1 MKLQEFKWTN
11 EYFIRRFATKFSK
24 NTGVSIQKRRHKCVV
39 GAITQPDKRS
49 GRGKNLIE
57 SDVSLNANV
66 LGIRTFKPENLNT
79 NEIKHEISSLEVD
92 FLVVIAYGKIIP
104 KWLLKLPKISPINIH
119 FSLLPKYRGA
129 SPIQSSLINGD
140 TETGVSFMQI
150 NDELDSGDIY
160 KSFKTSIDQHDNKIS
175 LENKLTDL
183 CIENICQILHDIEFQ
198 RLKPIKQDSSIASY
212 CNKLSKTNS
221 LVDFNDKSE
230 NIMNKFRAYFEWPGL
245 TFSHNNVP
253 IKIKNLAQVDKQ
265 SIGKPGVIYKIDKS
279 GIYINTKD
287 TMIVITSLQ
296 FPSKKTISS
305 NDVYNSYRDF
315 FR

>member
-1 MKLQEFKWTN
+1 MNILFAGSPKSSARILEFLFKKDD
-11 EYFIRRFATKFSK
+11 IS
-24 NTGVSIQKRRHKCVV
+24 VV

-57 SDVSLNANV
+57 SDVSHNANV

-79 NEIKHEISSLEVD
+79 KEIKDEISSLEID

-150 NDELDSGDIY
+150 NNELDSGDIY

-175 LENKLTDL
+175 LEKKLTDL
-183 CIENICQILHDIEFQ
+183 CIENICQILHDIESE
-198 RLKPIKQDSSIASY
+198 RLGPIKQDSSIASY
-212 CNKLSKTNS
+212 CNKLLKTNS

-253 IKIKNLAQVDKQ
+253 IKIKNLAQVDKK
-265 SIGKPGVIYKIDKS
+265 SNGKPGVIYKIDKS

-287 TMIVITSLQ
+287 KMIVITNLQ
-296 FPSKKTISS
+296 FPNKKTISS

-315 FR
+315 FS

>member
-1 MKLQEFKWTN
+1 MNILFAGSPQSSARILEFLFKKDD
-11 EYFIRRFATKFSK
+11 IS
-24 NTGVSIQKRRHKCVV
+24 VV

-49 GRGKNLIE
+49 GRGKNLIQ

-79 NEIKHEISSLEVD
+79 NEIKDEISFLEID

-129 SPIQSSLINGD
+129 SPIQTSLINGD

-175 LENKLTDL
+175 LEKKLTDL

-198 RLKPIKQDSSIASY
+198 RLRPIKQDSSIASY

-253 IKIKNLAQVDKQ
+253 IKIKNLVQVDKQ
-265 SIGKPGVIYKIDKS
+265 SNGKPGVIYKIDKS
-279 GIYINTKD
+279 GIYVNTQDK
-287 TMIVITSLQ
+287 MIVITHLQ
-296 FPSKKTISS
+296 FPNKKTISS

-315 FR
+315 FS

>member
-1 MKLQEFKWTN
+1 MNILFAGSPQSSARILEFLFKKDD
-11 EYFIRRFATKFSK
+11 IS
-24 NTGVSIQKRRHKCVV
+24 VV

-49 GRGKNLIE
+49 GRGKNLIQ

-79 NEIKHEISSLEVD
+79 NEIKDEILSLEID

-129 SPIQSSLINGD
+129 SPIQTSLINGD

-175 LENKLTDL
+175 LEKKLTDL

-198 RLKPIKQDSSIASY
+198 RLRPIKQDSSIASY

-253 IKIKNLAQVDKQ
+253 IKIKNLVQVDKQ
-265 SIGKPGVIYKIDKS
+265 SNGKPGVIYKIDKS
-279 GIYINTKD
+279 GIYVNTKD
-287 TMIVITSLQ
+287 KMIVITHLQ
-296 FPSKKTISS
+296 FPNKKTITS

-315 FR
+315 FS

>member
-1 MKLQEFKWTN
+1 MNILFAGSPQSSARILEFLFKKDD
-11 EYFIRRFATKFSK
+11 IS
-24 NTGVSIQKRRHKCVV
+24 VV

-49 GRGKNLIE
+49 GRGKNLIQ

-79 NEIKHEISSLEVD
+79 NEIKDEILSLEID

-129 SPIQSSLINGD
+129 SPIQTSLINGD

-175 LENKLTDL
+175 LEKKLTDL

-198 RLKPIKQDSSIASY
+198 RLRPIKQDSSIASY

-253 IKIKNLAQVDKQ
+253 IKIKNLVQVDKQ
-265 SIGKPGVIYKIDKS
+265 SNGKPGVIYKIDKS
-279 GIYINTKD
+279 GIYVNTKD
-287 TMIVITSLQ
+287 KMIVITNLQ
-296 FPSKKTISS
+296 FPNKKTISS

-315 FR
+315 FS

>member
-1 MKLQEFKWTN
+1 MNILFAGSPQSSARILEFLFKKDD
-11 EYFIRRFATKFSK
+11 IS
-24 NTGVSIQKRRHKCVV
+24 VV

-49 GRGKNLIE
+49 GRGKNLIQ

-79 NEIKHEISSLEVD
+79 NEIKDEILSLEID

-129 SPIQSSLINGD
+129 SPIQTSLINGD

-175 LENKLTDL
+175 LEKKLTDL

-198 RLKPIKQDSSIASY
+198 RLRPIKQDSSIASY

-245 TFSHNNVP
+245 TFSHNNVL
-253 IKIKNLAQVDKQ
+253 IKIKNLVQVDKQ
-265 SIGKPGVIYKIDKS
+265 SNGKPGVIYKIDKS
-279 GIYINTKD
+279 GIYVNTQDK
-287 TMIVITSLQ
+287 MIVITHLQ
-296 FPSKKTISS
+296 FPNKKTISS

-315 FR
+315 FS

>member
-1 MKLQEFKWTN
+1 MNILFAGSPQSSARILEFLFKKDD
-11 EYFIRRFATKFSK
+11 IS
-24 NTGVSIQKRRHKCVV
+24 VV

-79 NEIKHEISSLEVD
+79 NEIKDEILSLEID

-129 SPIQSSLINGD
+129 SPIQTSLINGD

-175 LENKLTDL
+175 LEKKLTDL

-198 RLKPIKQDSSIASY
+198 RLRPIKQDSSIASY

-245 TFSHNNVP
+245 TFSLNNVP
-253 IKIKNLAQVDKQ
+253 IKIKNLVQVDKQ
-265 SIGKPGVIYKIDKS
+265 SNGKPGVIYKIDKS
-279 GIYINTKD
+279 GIYVNTKD
-287 TMIVITSLQ
+287 KMIVITHLQ
-296 FPSKKTISS
+296 FPNKKTISS

-315 FR
+315 FS

>member
-1 MKLQEFKWTN
+1 MNILFAGSPQSSARILEFLFKKDD
-11 EYFIRRFATKFSK
+11 IS
-24 NTGVSIQKRRHKCVV
+24 VV

-79 NEIKHEISSLEVD
+79 QEIKDEISSLEID

-175 LENKLTDL
+175 LERKLTDL

-212 CNKLSKTNS
+212 CNKLLKTNS

-265 SIGKPGVIYKIDKS
+265 SNDKPGSIYKIDKS
-279 GIYINTKD
+279 GIYVNTIDK
-287 TMIVITSLQ
+287 MIVITNLQ
-296 FPSKKTISS
+296 FPNKKKISAL
-305 NDVYNSYRDF
+305 DAFNSYLSF
-315 FR
+315 FK

>member
-1 MKLQEFKWTN
+1 MNILFAGSPKSSARILEFLFKKDD
-11 EYFIRRFATKFSK
+11 IS
-24 NTGVSIQKRRHKCVV
+24 VV

-57 SDVSLNANV
+57 SDVSHNANV

-79 NEIKHEISSLEVD
+79 KEIKDEISSLEID

-129 SPIQSSLINGD
+129 SPIQTSLINGD

-175 LENKLTDL
+175 LEKKLTDL
-183 CIENICQILHDIEFQ
+183 CIENIYQILHDIESQ
-198 RLKPIKQDSSIASY
+198 RLRPIKQDSSIASY
-212 CNKLSKTNS
+212 CNKLLKTNS

-253 IKIKNLAQVDKQ
+253 IKIKNLAQVDKK
-265 SIGKPGVIYKIDKS
+265 SNGKPGVIYKIDKS

-287 TMIVITSLQ
+287 KMIVITNLQ
-296 FPSKKTISS
+296 FPNKKTISS

-315 FR
+315 FS

>member
-1 MKLQEFKWTN
+1 MNILFVGSPQSSARILEFLFKKDD
-11 EYFIRRFATKFSK
+11 IS
-24 NTGVSIQKRRHKCVV
+24 VV

-49 GRGKNLIE
+49 GRGKNLVE
-57 SDVSLNANV
+57 SDVSLKANV

-79 NEIKHEISSLEVD
+79 NEIKDEISSLEID

-119 FSLLPKYRGA
+119 FSVLPKYRGA
-129 SPIQSSLINGD
+129 SPIQTSLMNGD

-175 LENKLTDL
+175 LEKKLTDL

-198 RLKPIKQDSSIASY
+198 RLRPIKQDNSIASY
-212 CNKLSKTNS
+212 CNKLLKTNS

-245 TFSHNNVP
+245 TFSHNNVS
-253 IKIKNLAQVDKQ
+253 IKIKNLVQVDKQ
-265 SIGKPGVIYKIDKS
+265 SNGKPGVIYKIDKS
-279 GIYINTKD
+279 GIYVNTKD
-287 TMIVITSLQ
+287 KMIVITNLQ
-296 FPSKKTISS
+296 FPNKKTISS

-315 FR
+315 FS

>member
-1 MKLQEFKWTN
+1 MNILFAGSPQSSARILEFLFKKDD
-11 EYFIRRFATKFSK
+11 IS
-24 NTGVSIQKRRHKCVV
+24 VV

-49 GRGKNLIE
+49 GRGKNLIQ

-79 NEIKHEISSLEVD
+79 NEIKDEILSLEID

-129 SPIQSSLINGD
+129 SPIQTSLINGD

-175 LENKLTDL
+175 LEKKLTDL

-212 CNKLSKTNS
+212 CNKLLKTNS
-221 LVDFNDKSE
+221 LLDFNDKSE

-253 IKIKNLAQVDKQ
+253 IKIKNLVQVDKQ
-265 SIGKPGVIYKIDKS
+265 SNGKPGVIYKIDKS
-279 GIYINTKD
+279 GIYVNTKD
-287 TMIVITSLQ
+287 KMIVITHLQ
-296 FPSKKTISS
+296 FPNKKTISS

-315 FR
+315 FS

>member
-1 MKLQEFKWTN
+1 MNILFAGSPQSSARILEFLFKKDD
-11 EYFIRRFATKFSK
+11 IS
-24 NTGVSIQKRRHKCVV
+24 VV

-49 GRGKNLIE
+49 GRGKNLIQ

-79 NEIKHEISSLEVD
+79 NEIKDEISSLEID

-129 SPIQSSLINGD
+129 SPIQTSLINGD

-175 LENKLTDL
+175 LEKKLTDL

-198 RLKPIKQDSSIASY
+198 RLRPIKQDSSIASY

-253 IKIKNLAQVDKQ
+253 IKIKNLVQVDKQ
-265 SIGKPGVIYKIDKS
+265 SNGKPGVIYKIDKS
-279 GIYINTKD
+279 GIYVNTQDK
-287 TMIVITSLQ
+287 MIVITHLQ
-296 FPSKKTISS
+296 FPNKKTISS
-305 NDVYNSYRDF
+305 NDAYNSYRDF
-315 FR
+315 FS

>member
-1 MKLQEFKWTN
+1 MNILFAGSPQSSARILEFLFKKDD
-11 EYFIRRFATKFSK
+11 IS
-24 NTGVSIQKRRHKCVV
+24 VV

-49 GRGKNLIE
+49 GRGKNLIQ

-79 NEIKHEISSLEVD
+79 NEIKDEILSLEID

-129 SPIQSSLINGD
+129 SPIQTSLINGD

-175 LENKLTDL
+175 LEKKLTDL

-198 RLKPIKQDSSIASY
+198 RLRPIKQDSSIASY

-253 IKIKNLAQVDKQ
+253 IKIKNLVQVDKQ
-265 SIGKPGVIYKIDKS
+265 SNGKPGVIYKIDKS

-287 TMIVITSLQ
+287 KMIVITNLQ
-296 FPSKKTISS
+296 FPNKKTISS

-315 FR
+315 FS

>member
-1 MKLQEFKWTN
+1 MNILFAGSPQSSARILEFLFKKDD
-11 EYFIRRFATKFSK
+11 IS
-24 NTGVSIQKRRHKCVV
+24 VV

-49 GRGKNLIE
+49 GRGKNLIQ

-79 NEIKHEISSLEVD
+79 NEIKDEILSLEID

-104 KWLLKLPKISPINIH
+104 KWLLKLPKISSINIH

-129 SPIQSSLINGD
+129 SPIQTSLINGD

-175 LENKLTDL
+175 LEKKLTDL

-198 RLKPIKQDSSIASY
+198 RLRPIKQDSSIASY

-253 IKIKNLAQVDKQ
+253 IKIKNLVQVDKQ
-265 SIGKPGVIYKIDKS
+265 SNGKPGVIYKIDKS
-279 GIYINTKD
+279 GIYVNTQDK
-287 TMIVITSLQ
+287 MIVITNLQ
-296 FPSKKTISS
+296 FPNKKTISS
-305 NDVYNSYRDF
+305 NDAYNSYRDF
-315 FR
+315 FS

>member
-1 MKLQEFKWTN
+1 MNILFAGSPKSSARILEFLFKKDD
-11 EYFIRRFATKFSK
+11 IS
-24 NTGVSIQKRRHKCVV
+24 VV

-57 SDVSLNANV
+57 SDVSHNANV

-79 NEIKHEISSLEVD
+79 KEIKDEISSLEID

-160 KSFKTSIDQHDNKIS
+160 KSFQTSIDQHDNKIS
-175 LENKLTDL
+175 LEKKLTDL
-183 CIENICQILHDIEFQ
+183 CIENICQILHDIESQ
-198 RLKPIKQDSSIASY
+198 RLIPIKQDSSIASY
-212 CNKLSKTNS
+212 CNKLLKTNS

-253 IKIKNLAQVDKQ
+253 IKIKNLAQVDKK
-265 SIGKPGVIYKIDKS
+265 SNGKPGVIYKIDKS

-287 TMIVITSLQ
+287 KMIVITNLQ
-296 FPSKKTISS
+296 FPNKKTISS

-315 FR
+315 FS

>member
-1 MKLQEFKWTN
+1 MNILFAGSPQSSARILEFLFKKDD
-11 EYFIRRFATKFSK
+11 IS
-24 NTGVSIQKRRHKCVV
+24 VV

-49 GRGKNLIE
+49 GRGKNLIQ

-79 NEIKHEISSLEVD
+79 NEIKDEILSLEID

-129 SPIQSSLINGD
+129 SPIQTSLINGD

-175 LENKLTDL
+175 LEKKLTDL

-198 RLKPIKQDSSIASY
+198 RLRPIKQDSSIASY

-253 IKIKNLAQVDKQ
+253 IKIKNLVQVDKQ
-265 SIGKPGVIYKIDKS
+265 SNGKPGVIYKIDKS

-287 TMIVITSLQ
+287 KMIVITNLQ
-296 FPSKKTISS
+296 FPNKKTISS
-305 NDVYNSYRDF
+305 NDAYNSYRDF
-315 FR
+315 FS

>member
-1 MKLQEFKWTN
+1 M
-11 EYFIRRFATKFSK
+11 
-24 NTGVSIQKRRHKCVV
+24 
-39 GAITQPDKRS
+39 
-49 GRGKNLIE
+49 
-57 SDVSLNANV
+57 
-66 LGIRTFKPENLNT
+66 
-79 NEIKHEISSLEVD
+79 
-92 FLVVIAYGKIIP
+92 
-104 KWLLKLPKISPINIH
+104 PKISPINIH

-230 NIMNKFRAYFEWPGL
+230 NIINKFRAYFEWPGL

-279 GIYINTKD
+279 GIYINTQDK
-287 TMIVITSLQ
+287 MIVITNLQ
-296 FPSKKTISS
+296 FPNKKTISS

-315 FR
+315 FS

>member
-1 MKLQEFKWTN
+1 MNILFAGSPQSSARILEFLFKKDD
-11 EYFIRRFATKFSK
+11 IS
-24 NTGVSIQKRRHKCVV
+24 VV

-49 GRGKNLIE
+49 GRGKNLIQ

-79 NEIKHEISSLEVD
+79 NEIKDEILSLEID
-92 FLVVIAYGKIIP
+92 FLVVIACGKIIP

-129 SPIQSSLINGD
+129 SPIQTSLINGD

-175 LENKLTDL
+175 LEKKLTDL

-198 RLKPIKQDSSIASY
+198 RLRPIKQDSSIASY

-253 IKIKNLAQVDKQ
+253 IKIKNLVQVDKQ
-265 SIGKPGVIYKIDKS
+265 SNGKPGVIYKIDKS
-279 GIYINTKD
+279 GIYVNTKD
-287 TMIVITSLQ
+287 KMIVITNLQ
-296 FPSKKTISS
+296 FPNKKTISS
-305 NDVYNSYRDF
+305 NDAYNSYRDF
-315 FR
+315 FS

>member
-1 MKLQEFKWTN
+1 MNILFAGSPQSSARILEFLFKKDD
-11 EYFIRRFATKFSK
+11 IS
-24 NTGVSIQKRRHKCVV
+24 VV

-49 GRGKNLIE
+49 GRGKNLIQ

-79 NEIKHEISSLEVD
+79 NEIKDEISSLEID
-92 FLVVIAYGKIIP
+92 FLVVIACGKIIP

-129 SPIQSSLINGD
+129 SPIQTSLINGD

-175 LENKLTDL
+175 LEKKLTDL

-198 RLKPIKQDSSIASY
+198 RLRPIKQDSSIASY

-253 IKIKNLAQVDKQ
+253 IKIKNLVQVDKQ
-265 SIGKPGVIYKIDKS
+265 SNGKPGVIYKIDKS
-279 GIYINTKD
+279 GIYVNTKD
-287 TMIVITSLQ
+287 KMIVITNLQ
-296 FPSKKTISS
+296 FPNKKTISS
-305 NDVYNSYRDF
+305 NDAYNSYRDF
-315 FR
+315 FS

>member
-1 MKLQEFKWTN
+1 MNILFAGSPKSSARILEYLFKKDD
-11 EYFIRRFATKFSK
+11 IS
-24 NTGVSIQKRRHKCVV
+24 VV

-57 SDVSLNANV
+57 SDVSLNANI
-66 LGIRTFKPENLNT
+66 LGIRAFKPENLNT
-79 NEIKHEISSLEVD
+79 QEIKDEISSLEID

-129 SPIQSSLINGD
+129 SPIQTSLINGD

-175 LENKLTDL
+175 LEKKLTDL

-212 CNKLSKTNS
+212 CNKLLKTNS

-265 SIGKPGVIYKIDKS
+265 SNDKPGSIYKIDKS
-279 GIYINTKD
+279 GIYLNTMDK
-287 TMIVITSLQ
+287 MIVITNLQ
-296 FPSKKTISS
+296 FPNKKTISS

-315 FR
+315 FS

>member
-1 MKLQEFKWTN
+1 MNILFAGSPQSSARILEFLFKKDD
-11 EYFIRRFATKFSK
+11 IS
-24 NTGVSIQKRRHKCVV
+24 VV

-49 GRGKNLIE
+49 GRGKNLIQ

-79 NEIKHEISSLEVD
+79 NEIKDEILSLEID

-129 SPIQSSLINGD
+129 SPIQTSLINGD

-175 LENKLTDL
+175 LEKKLTDL

-198 RLKPIKQDSSIASY
+198 RLRPIKQDSSIASY

-253 IKIKNLAQVDKQ
+253 IKIKNLVQVDKQ
-265 SIGKPGVIYKIDKS
+265 SNGKPGVIYKIDKS
-279 GIYINTKD
+279 GIYVNTKD
-287 TMIVITSLQ
+287 KMIVITHLQ
-296 FPSKKTISS
+296 FPNKKTISS

-315 FR
+315 FS

>member
-1 MKLQEFKWTN
+1 MNILFAGSPQSSARILEFLFKKDD
-11 EYFIRRFATKFSK
+11 IS
-24 NTGVSIQKRRHKCVV
+24 VV

-49 GRGKNLIE
+49 GRGKNLIQ

-79 NEIKHEISSLEVD
+79 NEIKDEISSLEID

-104 KWLLKLPKISPINIH
+104 KWLLKLPKISPMNIH

-129 SPIQSSLINGD
+129 SPIQTSLINGD

-253 IKIKNLAQVDKQ
+253 IKIKNLAQVNKK
-265 SIGKPGVIYKIDKS
+265 SNGKPGVIYKIDKS
-279 GIYINTKD
+279 GIYVNTQL
-287 TMIVITSLQ
+287 SL
-296 FPSKKTISS
+296 IHI
-305 NDVYNSYRDF
+305 
-315 FR
+315 

>member
-1 MKLQEFKWTN
+1 MNILFAGSPKSSARILEFLFKKDD
-11 EYFIRRFATKFSK
+11 IS
-24 NTGVSIQKRRHKCVV
+24 VV

-57 SDVSLNANV
+57 SDVSHNANV

-79 NEIKHEISSLEVD
+79 KEIKDEISSLEID

-175 LENKLTDL
+175 LEKKLTDL
-183 CIENICQILHDIEFQ
+183 CIENICQILHDIESQ
-198 RLKPIKQDSSIASY
+198 RLIPIKQDSSIASY
-212 CNKLSKTNS
+212 CNKLLKTNS

-253 IKIKNLAQVDKQ
+253 IKIKNLAQVDKK
-265 SIGKPGVIYKIDKS
+265 SNGKPGVIYKIDKS
-279 GIYINTKD
+279 GIYVNTQDK
-287 TMIVITSLQ
+287 MIVITNLQ
-296 FPSKKTISS
+296 FPNKKTISS

-315 FR
+315 FS

>member
-1 MKLQEFKWTN
+1 MNILFAGSPQSSARILEFLFKKDD
-11 EYFIRRFATKFSK
+11 IS
-24 NTGVSIQKRRHKCVV
+24 VV

-49 GRGKNLIE
+49 GRGKNLIQ

-79 NEIKHEISSLEVD
+79 NEIKDEILSLEID

-129 SPIQSSLINGD
+129 SPIQTSLINGD

-175 LENKLTDL
+175 LEKKLTDL

-245 TFSHNNVP
+245 TFSLNNVP
-253 IKIKNLAQVDKQ
+253 IKIKNLVQVDKQ
-265 SIGKPGVIYKIDKS
+265 SNGKPGVIYKIDKS
-279 GIYINTKD
+279 GIYVNTKD
-287 TMIVITSLQ
+287 KMIVITNLQ
-296 FPSKKTISS
+296 FPNKKTISS

-315 FR
+315 FS

>member
-1 MKLQEFKWTN
+1 MNILFAGSPQSSARILEFLFKKDD
-11 EYFIRRFATKFSK
+11 IS
-24 NTGVSIQKRRHKCVV
+24 VV
-39 GAITQPDKRS
+39 GAITQPDQRS
-49 GRGKNLIE
+49 GRGKNLIQ

-79 NEIKHEISSLEVD
+79 NEIKDEILSLEID

-129 SPIQSSLINGD
+129 SPIQTSLINGD

-175 LENKLTDL
+175 LEKKLTDL

-198 RLKPIKQDSSIASY
+198 RLRPIKQDSSIASY

-253 IKIKNLAQVDKQ
+253 IKIKNLVQVDKQ
-265 SIGKPGVIYKIDKS
+265 SNGKPGVIYKIDKS
-279 GIYINTKD
+279 GIYVNTKD
-287 TMIVITSLQ
+287 KMIVITNLQ
-296 FPSKKTISS
+296 FPNKKTISS

-315 FR
+315 FS

>member
-1 MKLQEFKWTN
+1 MNILFAGSPQSSARILEFLFKKDD
-11 EYFIRRFATKFSK
+11 IS
-24 NTGVSIQKRRHKCVV
+24 VV

-49 GRGKNLIE
+49 GRGKNLIQ

-79 NEIKHEISSLEVD
+79 NEIKDEILSLEID

-104 KWLLKLPKISPINIH
+104 KWLLKLPKISSINIH

-129 SPIQSSLINGD
+129 SPIQTSLINGD

-175 LENKLTDL
+175 LEKKLTDL

-198 RLKPIKQDSSIASY
+198 RLRPIKQDSSIASY

-253 IKIKNLAQVDKQ
+253 IKIKNLVQVDKQ
-265 SIGKPGVIYKIDKS
+265 SNGKPGVIYKIDKS
-279 GIYINTKD
+279 GIYVNTQDK
-287 TMIVITSLQ
+287 MIVITHLQ
-296 FPSKKTISS
+296 FPNKKTISS

-315 FR
+315 FS

>member
-1 MKLQEFKWTN
+1 MNILFAGSPQSSARILEFLFKKDD
-11 EYFIRRFATKFSK
+11 IS
-24 NTGVSIQKRRHKCVV
+24 VV

-79 NEIKHEISSLEVD
+79 HEIKDEISSLEID

-129 SPIQSSLINGD
+129 SPIQTSLINGD
-140 TETGVSFMQI
+140 TETGVSFMKI

-160 KSFKTSIDQHDNKIS
+160 KSFKTSIDQYDNKIS
-175 LENKLTDL
+175 LEKKLTDL

-212 CNKLSKTNS
+212 CNKLSKANS

-265 SIGKPGVIYKIDKS
+265 SKGKPGVIYKIDKS
-279 GIYINTKD
+279 GIYVNTYDKL
-287 TMIVITSLQ
+287 IVITNLQ
-296 FPSKKTISS
+296 FPNKKTISS

-315 FR
+315 FS

>member
-1 MKLQEFKWTN
+1 MNILFAGSPQSSARILEFLFKKDD
-11 EYFIRRFATKFSK
+11 IS
-24 NTGVSIQKRRHKCVV
+24 VV

-49 GRGKNLIE
+49 GRGKNLIQ

-79 NEIKHEISSLEVD
+79 NEIKDEISSLEID

-129 SPIQSSLINGD
+129 SPIQTSLINGD

-175 LENKLTDL
+175 LEKKLTDL

-198 RLKPIKQDSSIASY
+198 RLRPIKQDSSIASY

-253 IKIKNLAQVDKQ
+253 IKIKNLVQVDKQ
-265 SIGKPGVIYKIDKS
+265 SNGKPGVIYKIDKS
-279 GIYINTKD
+279 GIYVNTKD
-287 TMIVITSLQ
+287 KMIVITHLQ
-296 FPSKKTISS
+296 FPNKKTITS

-315 FR
+315 FS

>member
-1 MKLQEFKWTN
+1 MNILFAGSPKSSARILEYLFKKDD
-11 EYFIRRFATKFSK
+11 IS
-24 NTGVSIQKRRHKCVV
+24 VV

-66 LGIRTFKPENLNT
+66 LGIRTFKPESLNT
-79 NEIKHEISSLEVD
+79 NEIEDEISSLEID

-129 SPIQSSLINGD
+129 SPIQTSLINGD

-175 LENKLTDL
+175 LEKKLTDL

-212 CNKLSKTNS
+212 CNKLLKTNS

-265 SIGKPGVIYKIDKS
+265 SNDKPGSIYKIDKS
-279 GIYINTKD
+279 GIYLNTMDK
-287 TMIVITSLQ
+287 MIVITNLQ
-296 FPSKKTISS
+296 FPNKKTISS

-315 FR
+315 FS

>member
-1 MKLQEFKWTN
+1 MNILFAGSPQSSARILEFLFKKDD
-11 EYFIRRFATKFSK
+11 IS
-24 NTGVSIQKRRHKCVV
+24 VV

-49 GRGKNLIE
+49 GRGKNLIQ

-79 NEIKHEISSLEVD
+79 NEIKDEILSLEID

-129 SPIQSSLINGD
+129 SPIQTSLINGD

-175 LENKLTDL
+175 LEKKLTDL

-198 RLKPIKQDSSIASY
+198 RLRPIKQDSSIASY

-253 IKIKNLAQVDKQ
+253 IKIKNLVQVDKQ
-265 SIGKPGVIYKIDKS
+265 SNGKPGVIYKIDKS
-279 GIYINTKD
+279 GIYVNTQDK
-287 TMIVITSLQ
+287 MIVITHLQ
-296 FPSKKTISS
+296 FPNKKTISS

-315 FR
+315 FS

>member
-1 MKLQEFKWTN
+1 MNILFAGSPKSSARILEYLFKKDD
-11 EYFIRRFATKFSK
+11 IS
-24 NTGVSIQKRRHKCVV
+24 VV

-57 SDVSLNANV
+57 SDVSLNANI
-66 LGIRTFKPENLNT
+66 LGIRAFKPENLNT
-79 NEIKHEISSLEVD
+79 QEIKDEISSLEID

-129 SPIQSSLINGD
+129 SPIQTSLINGD

-175 LENKLTDL
+175 LEKKLTDL

-253 IKIKNLAQVDKQ
+253 IKIKNLAQVNKK
-265 SIGKPGVIYKIDKS
+265 SNGKPGVIYKIDKS
-279 GIYINTKD
+279 GIYVNTQDK
-287 TMIVITSLQ
+287 MIVITNLQ
-296 FPSKKTISS
+296 FPNKKTISS

-315 FR
+315 FS

>member
-1 MKLQEFKWTN
+1 MNILFAGSPQSSARILEFLFKKDD
-11 EYFIRRFATKFSK
+11 IS
-24 NTGVSIQKRRHKCVV
+24 VV

-49 GRGKNLIE
+49 GRGKNLIQ

-79 NEIKHEISSLEVD
+79 NEIKDEILSLEID

-104 KWLLKLPKISPINIH
+104 KWLLKLPKISSINIH

-129 SPIQSSLINGD
+129 SPIQTSLINGD

-175 LENKLTDL
+175 LEKKLTDL

-198 RLKPIKQDSSIASY
+198 RLRPIKQDSSIASY

-253 IKIKNLAQVDKQ
+253 IKIKNLVQVDKQ
-265 SIGKPGVIYKIDKS
+265 SNGKPGVIYKIDKS
-279 GIYINTKD
+279 GIYVNTKD
-287 TMIVITSLQ
+287 KMIVITHLQ
-296 FPSKKTISS
+296 FPNKKTISS

-315 FR
+315 FS

>member
-1 MKLQEFKWTN
+1 MNILFAGSPQSSARILEFLFKKDD
-11 EYFIRRFATKFSK
+11 IS
-24 NTGVSIQKRRHKCVV
+24 VV

-49 GRGKNLIE
+49 GRGKNLIQ

-79 NEIKHEISSLEVD
+79 NEIKDEISSLEID

-129 SPIQSSLINGD
+129 SPIQTSLINGD

-175 LENKLTDL
+175 LEKKLTDL

-198 RLKPIKQDSSIASY
+198 RLRPIKQDSSIASY

-253 IKIKNLAQVDKQ
+253 IKIKNLVQVDKQ
-265 SIGKPGVIYKIDKS
+265 SNGKPGVIYKIDKS
-279 GIYINTKD
+279 GIYVNTRDK
-287 TMIVITSLQ
+287 MIVITHLQ
-296 FPSKKTISS
+296 FPNKKTISS
-305 NDVYNSYRDF
+305 NDAYNSYRDF
-315 FR
+315 FS

>member
-1 MKLQEFKWTN
+1 MNILFAGSPQSSARILEFLFKKDD
-11 EYFIRRFATKFSK
+11 IS
-24 NTGVSIQKRRHKCVV
+24 VV

-49 GRGKNLIE
+49 GRGKNLIQ

-79 NEIKHEISSLEVD
+79 NEIKDEILSLEID

-129 SPIQSSLINGD
+129 SPIQTSLINGD

-175 LENKLTDL
+175 LEKKLTDL

-198 RLKPIKQDSSIASY
+198 RLRPIKQDSSIASY

-253 IKIKNLAQVDKQ
+253 IKIKNLVQVDKQ
-265 SIGKPGVIYKIDKS
+265 SNGKPGVIYKIDKS
-279 GIYINTKD
+279 GIYVNTKD
-287 TMIVITSLQ
+287 KMIVITHLP
-296 FPSKKTISS
+296 FPNKKTISS

-315 FR
+315 FS

>member
-1 MKLQEFKWTN
+1 MNILFAGSPQSSARILEFLFKKDD
-11 EYFIRRFATKFSK
+11 IS
-24 NTGVSIQKRRHKCVV
+24 VV

-49 GRGKNLIE
+49 GRGKNLIQ

-79 NEIKHEISSLEVD
+79 NEIKDEILSLEID

-129 SPIQSSLINGD
+129 SPIQTSLINGD

-175 LENKLTDL
+175 LEKKLTDL

-198 RLKPIKQDSSIASY
+198 RLRPIKQDSSIASY

-253 IKIKNLAQVDKQ
+253 IKIKNLVQVDKQ
-265 SIGKPGVIYKIDKS
+265 SNGKPGVIYKIDKS
-279 GIYINTKD
+279 GIYVNTKD
-287 TMIVITSLQ
+287 KNYFL
-296 FPSKKTISS
+296 K
-305 NDVYNSYRDF
+305 
-315 FR
+315 

>member
-1 MKLQEFKWTN
+1 MNILFAGSPQSSARILEFLFKKDD
-11 EYFIRRFATKFSK
+11 IS
-24 NTGVSIQKRRHKCVV
+24 VV

-49 GRGKNLIE
+49 GRGKNLIQ

-79 NEIKHEISSLEVD
+79 NEIKDEISFLEID

-104 KWLLKLPKISPINIH
+104 KWLLKLPKISSINIH

-129 SPIQSSLINGD
+129 SPIQTSLINGD

-175 LENKLTDL
+175 LEKKLTDL

-198 RLKPIKQDSSIASY
+198 RLRPIKQDSSIASY

-253 IKIKNLAQVDKQ
+253 IKIKNLVQVDKQ
-265 SIGKPGVIYKIDKS
+265 SNGKPGVIYKIDKS
-279 GIYINTKD
+279 GIYVNTKD
-287 TMIVITSLQ
+287 KMIVITHLQ
-296 FPSKKTISS
+296 FPNKKTISS

-315 FR
+315 FS

>member
-1 MKLQEFKWTN
+1 MNILFAGSPQSSARILEFLFKKDD
-11 EYFIRRFATKFSK
+11 IS
-24 NTGVSIQKRRHKCVV
+24 VV

-49 GRGKNLIE
+49 GRGKNLIQ

-79 NEIKHEISSLEVD
+79 NEIKDEISSLEID

-129 SPIQSSLINGD
+129 SPIQTSLINGD

-175 LENKLTDL
+175 LEKKLTDL

-198 RLKPIKQDSSIASY
+198 RLRPIKQDSSIASY

-253 IKIKNLAQVDKQ
+253 IKIKNLVQVDKQ
-265 SIGKPGVIYKIDKS
+265 SNGKPGVIYKIDKS
-279 GIYINTKD
+279 GIYVNTKD
-287 TMIVITSLQ
+287 KMIVITNLQ
-296 FPSKKTISS
+296 FPNKKTISS
-305 NDVYNSYRDF
+305 NDAYNSYRDF
-315 FR
+315 FS

>member
-1 MKLQEFKWTN
+1 MNILFAGSPKSSARILEFLFKKDD
-11 EYFIRRFATKFSK
+11 IS
-24 NTGVSIQKRRHKCVV
+24 VV

-57 SDVSLNANV
+57 SDVSHNANV

-79 NEIKHEISSLEVD
+79 KEIKDEISSLEID

-160 KSFKTSIDQHDNKIS
+160 KSFQTSIDQHDNKIS
-175 LENKLTDL
+175 LEKKLTDL
-183 CIENICQILHDIEFQ
+183 CIENICQILQDIEFQ
-198 RLKPIKQDSSIASY
+198 RLRPIKQDSSIASY
-212 CNKLSKTNS
+212 CNKLLKTNS

-253 IKIKNLAQVDKQ
+253 IKIKNLAQVDKK
-265 SIGKPGVIYKIDKS
+265 SNGKPGAIYKIDKS

-287 TMIVITSLQ
+287 KMIVITNLQ
-296 FPSKKTISS
+296 FPNKKTISS

-315 FR
+315 FS

>member
-1 MKLQEFKWTN
+1 MNILFAGSPQSSARILEFLFKKDD
-11 EYFIRRFATKFSK
+11 IS
-24 NTGVSIQKRRHKCVV
+24 VV

-49 GRGKNLIE
+49 GRGKNLIQ

-79 NEIKHEISSLEVD
+79 NEIKDEISSLEID

-129 SPIQSSLINGD
+129 SPIQTSLINGD

-175 LENKLTDL
+175 LEKKLTDL

-198 RLKPIKQDSSIASY
+198 RLRPIKQDSSIASY

-253 IKIKNLAQVDKQ
+253 IKIKNLVQVDKQ
-265 SIGKPGVIYKIDKS
+265 SNGKPGVIYKIDKS

-287 TMIVITSLQ
+287 KMIVITNLQ
-296 FPSKKTISS
+296 FPNKKTISS
-305 NDVYNSYRDF
+305 NDAYNSYRDF
-315 FR
+315 FS

>member
-1 MKLQEFKWTN
+1 MNILFAGSPKSSARILEFLFKKDD
-11 EYFIRRFATKFSK
+11 IS
-24 NTGVSIQKRRHKCVV
+24 VV

-79 NEIKHEISSLEVD
+79 QEIKDEISSLEID

-104 KWLLKLPKISPINIH
+104 EWLLKLPKISPINIH

-175 LENKLTDL
+175 LEKKLTDL

-212 CNKLSKTNS
+212 CNKLLKTNS

-265 SIGKPGVIYKIDKS
+265 SNDKPGSIYKIDKS
-279 GIYINTKD
+279 GIYLNTMDK
-287 TMIVITSLQ
+287 MIVITDLQ
-296 FPSKKTISS
+296 FPDKKTISS

-315 FR
+315 FS